1 MAVGGS
7 RPGAGRPKGSR
18 DGVPGRAIASLSEL
32 ARRHTDKAIA
42 TLAYVCEFGESESAR
57 VAAANHLLDR
67 AYGKPQQSVDHTTD
81 GQAMMPY
88 RIEIVAVSDG
98 GDDNGDS

>member
-1 MAVGGS
+1 MTSDAPKNKG
-7 RPGAGRPKGSR
+7 GRPKGSR
-18 DGVPGRAIASLSEL
+18 DGVPVRAIASLAEL

-42 TLAYVCEFGESESAR
+42 TLAQICEYGESEAAR

-81 GQAMMPY
+81 GKAMLPY
-88 RIEIVAVSDG
+88 RIEIVAVDG
-98 GDDNGDS
+98 IENNNA